1 VKVIICGA
9 GQVGSGIAR
18 HLASEKNDVTVIDV
32 VPTLVHR
39 VSEQLEVRGLVGFAS
54 HPDVLEAA
62 GCKDADMIVAVTHSD
77 EVNMVACQIAHTL
90 FETPMK
96 IARVRDQSY
105 LDPAWSALYA
115 PERLP
120 IDVIISPEIEVARAI
135 ERRLQVPGAVDMIP
149 FAGGRVRLVAVHCAA
164 DCPVVNTPLHQL
176 TELFPDLNI
185 TVVAVVREGA
195 LFVPKDEDSL
205 QPGDDVYF
213 TAEHDRVARGMA
225 AFGHEE
231 REARRM
237 IIAGGGN
244 IGLYLAR
251 MIEEN
256 APGVSLK
263 VIEYNRERAQVLADR
278 LSRAVVLHGDVL
290 DPEILEEAAVAASE
304 AIVAVTNDDEV
315 NILASLLAK
324 RSGCRKSLTLVNNTA
339 YWPLLTS
346 LGVDVVVS
354 PYESTISTI
363 LQHIRRGRIH
373 SVHSLRGGLAEVI
386 EADALE
392 TSVIVGRP
400 LREIELP
407 AGIIIGAVVHEDAVV
422 IPRGS
427 TVIEPGD
434 RVIVLAVPKMVKKME
449 QIFAVRLEFF

>member
-1 VKVIICGA
+1 MKVIICGA

-18 HLASEKNDVTVIDV
+18 HLASEKNDVTIIDV
-32 VPTLVHR
+32 APELVNR
-39 VSEQLEVRGLVGFAS
+39 LSEQLEVRGLIGCAS
-54 HPDVLEAA
+54 HPDVLEQA
-62 GCKDADMIVAVTHSD
+62 GAKDADMIVAVTLSD
-77 EVNMVACQIAHTL
+77 EVNMVACQIAHSL
-90 FETPMK
+90 FETPTK

-105 LDPAWSALYA
+105 LDPLWSSLFS
-115 PERLP
+115 PEHMP
-120 IDVIISPEIEVARAI
+120 IDVIISPEIEVAQAI
-135 ERRLQVPGAVDMIP
+135 ERRLQVPGAIDMLP
-149 FAGGRVRLVAVHCAA
+149 FAGGRIRLVAVHCGE
-164 DCPVVNTPLHQL
+164 DCPVVNTPLRQL

-185 TVVAVVREGA
+185 MIVAVARDDE
-195 LFVPKDEDSL
+195 LFVPEDKDHL
-205 QPGDDVYF
+205 LPGDDVYF
-213 TAEHDRVARGMA
+213 AAEHSHVARGMA

-231 REARRM
+231 RQVRRM

-251 MIEEN
+251 QIEEN
-256 APGVSLK
+256 HPGVSLK
-263 VIEYNRERAQVLADR
+263 VIEYDRERAELIADR
-278 LSRAVVLHGDVL
+278 LNRTVVLHGDVL
-290 DPEILEEAAVAASE
+290 DREILDEANVSTSE

-324 RSGCRKSLTLVNNTA
+324 RYGCQKSLTLVNKTA

-346 LGVDVVVS
+346 LGIDVVVS

-373 SVHSLRGGLAEVI
+373 SVHSLRGGAAEVI

-392 TSVIVGRP
+392 TSAIVGKP

-407 AGIIIGAVVHEDAVV
+407 AGIIIGAVLHGEDVL
-422 IPRGS
+422 IPRGN

-434 RVIVLAVPKMVKKME
+434 RVVVLAVQKMVKKME
-449 QIFAVRLEFF
+449 QIFSVRLEFF